1 MEIKMDFTPTNLIL
15 GLALG
20 LVFFLFG
27 MTLLS
32 DNLEKMAGGKL
43 ESLLKKS
50 TSNLFFGMLL
60 GAGITIAIQS
70 SSATTVMLVGLVSS
84 GIMSFKQTL
93 SVIFG
98 ANIGTTLTAW
108 ITGLATTSGG
118 GVIMDIM
125 KPANFSPVLALLGIA
140 LVMMAKSAKKK
151 SVGTLLIGFAILM
164 FGMELMKISVEP
176 LSEIPAFQSLLLKFK
191 NPIIGVLV
199 GTIFTALIQSSA
211 ASVGVLQALAA
222 AGGVTYG
229 MAFPIIMGQNIGTCI
244 TSVIS
249 SFGTKANAKRVA
261 VLHVAVNT
269 IGTVIFLAVYM
280 VLDAI
285 SLLPSVFSN
294 DIDGPGIALIH
305 TIFNLSMTA
314 ILCPFSKWIILMAE
328 KIIKDDK
335 EEDKPRNKF
344 ALDER
349 LLLSPSVAINECN
362 TYTLEMADKAYN
374 CLKGAIDILENY
386 DEKQMLEIKNTEKDI
401 DMLED
406 ALGSYLVKI
415 SASALSVQDSRKVS
429 KMLHTIGDFE
439 RLGDHSV
446 NMMKAAKE
454 MHDKGISF
462 SDEAKA
468 ELKVLIGAVRE
479 ILDITFDSF
488 RKNDALAASKV
499 EPLEQVIDRL
509 KAQIKSNHIERLQ
522 RGNCTITLGFIL
534 SDLLTDFER
543 ISDHCSNIAVAV
555 IELIHGRFDPHEYL
569 NAVKKGSEEF
579 FEEFDEYS
587 EKYVLPP
594 ANV

>member
-1 MEIKMDFTPTNLIL
+1 MELKMDFTPTNLVL

-43 ESLLKKS
+43 EQMLKKS

-84 GIMSFKQTL
+84 GIMNFNQTL

-140 LVMMAKSAKKK
+140 LVMMAKSDKKK
-151 SVGTLLIGFAILM
+151 SIGTLLIGFAILM

-176 LSEIPAFQSLLLKFK
+176 LSEIPEFQELLLKFQ
-191 NPIIGVLV
+191 NPVIGVLV
-199 GTIFTALIQSSA
+199 GTLFTALIQSSA

-222 AGGVTYG
+222 SGGVTYG

-280 VLDAI
+280 ILNAVN
-285 SLLPSVFSN
+285 LLPSIFSQ
-294 DIDGPGIALIH
+294 DIDGPGIALVH

-314 ILCPFSKWIILMAE
+314 MLCPFSKWIIKMAE

-335 EEDKPRNKF
+335 KEDKPRNKF

-362 TYTLEMADKAYN
+362 AYTLQMADKAYS
-374 CLKGAIDILENY
+374 CLSGAIDILENY
-386 DEKQMLEIKNTEKDI
+386 DDKRRKELKEIEKDI

-415 SASALSVQDSRKVS
+415 SASALSTNDSKRVS

-446 NMMKAAKE
+446 NIMKAAKE
-454 MHDKGISF
+454 MNDKGITF

-479 ILDITFDSF
+479 ILDMTFSSF
-488 RKNDALAASKV
+488 SENDALLAARV

-509 KAQIKSNHIERLQ
+509 KAQIKSNHIDRLQ
-522 RGNCTITLGFIL
+522 KGNCTITLGFIL

-555 IELIHGRFDPHEYL
+555 IELIHGRYDPHEYL
-569 NAVKKGSEEF
+569 AAVKKGSEEF

-587 EKYVLPP
+587 EKYVLPQR
-594 ANV
+594 

>member
-1 MEIKMDFTPTNLIL
+1 MDWSWQNFIL

-20 LVFFLFG
+20 LVFFIFG

-43 ESLLKKS
+43 EGMLKKS
-50 TSNLFFGMLL
+50 TSNPLFGMML

-84 GIMSFKQTL
+84 GIMNFKQTL

-118 GVIMDIM
+118 GWIMTVLD
-125 KPANFSPVLALLGIA
+125 PATFSPVLALIGIG
-140 LVMMAKSAKKK
+140 LVMMSKSDKKK
-151 SVGTLLIGFAILM
+151 NIGTILIGFAILM
-164 FGMELMKISVEP
+164 FGMELMGAAVKP
-176 LSEIPAFQSLLLKFK
+176 LSKIPEFQELLLKFK
-191 NPIIGVLV
+191 NPVIGVVV
-199 GTIFTALIQSSA
+199 GTLFTALIQSSA

-222 AGGVTYG
+222 SGGVTYG

-249 SFGTKANAKRVA
+249 CIGTKANAKRVA
-261 VLHVAVNT
+261 LLHVAVNT
-269 IGTVIFLAVYM
+269 IGTIVFLAVYL
-280 VLDAI
+280 VLDGV
-285 SLLPSVFSN
+285 SLLPSVFLE
-294 DIDGPGIALIH
+294 DIDGPGIALVH
-305 TIFNLSMTA
+305 TIFNLSMTTM
-314 ILCPFSKWIILMAE
+314 LFPFSKWLIKMAE
-328 KIIKDDK
+328 KLIKDDK
-335 EEDKPRNKF
+335 EEDKPHNKF
-344 ALDER
+344 ILDAR
-349 LLLSPSVAINECN
+349 LLNSPSVAINECSN
-362 TYTLEMADKAYN
+362 YTHQMADKAYE
-374 CLKGAIDILENY
+374 CLTGAIKLLNNY
-386 DEKQMLEIKNTEKDI
+386 DEKRMAEIKKIEKDI

-415 SASALSVQDSRKVS
+415 SASALSQHDSRRVS

-446 NMMKAAKE
+446 NIMKAAME
-454 MHDKGISF
+454 MHDKNITF

-468 ELKVLIGAVRE
+468 ELAVLIEAVNE
-479 ILDITFDSF
+479 ILSMTF
-488 RKNDALAASKV
+488 KAYEENDAALASKI

-509 KAQIKSNHIERLQ
+509 KAQIKKNHIDRLQ
-522 RGNCTITLGFIL
+522 TGNCTITLGFIL

-555 IELIHGRFDPHEYL
+555 IELIHGRYDPHQYL
-569 NAVKKGSEEF
+569 AAIKKGSEEF

-587 EKYVLPP
+587 EKYVLPQR
-594 ANV
+594 